1 MSLPKLS
8 TTPPVPS
15 RGLAAR
21 ALALVALLT
30 PPTSA
35 LAQSAAP
42 ADSVPAIL
50 APRMP
55 IPPEAATAGV
65 KRFSFIAY
73 GDTRGRHDG
82 VELQAEHQLV
92 IEAMLNTMKRAKTS
106 ADSIRFVLQSGDA
119 VVNGSFAAQWRVSYI
134 PLINRLTQEGGVPYF
149 LSVGNHDVGNSTDL
163 LDLRRQAGLRNYFA
177 ASAKLLPPKGPHRLE
192 GYPTFAFGYGNTY
205 VMAVDSH
212 IADDSAQLAWMTRRL
227 ESLDRHRYENVV
239 VFFHHPVFSS
249 GPHAVVTEPQVVS
262 MRARWMPLFRKH
274 HVRLLLTGHE
284 HLFEHWVERYQ
295 DASGSHRIDE
305 IVSGGGGAPLYGYMG
320 EPDVRDYLV
329 AGKADS
335 VSLEHLVRPNVDP
348 GGNPFHFVVVHVD
361 GTRINVEV
369 VAADWG
375 RGFAPYR
382 SSGAT
387 LADPAR

>member
-1 MSLPKLS
+1 MRTLI
-8 TTPPVPS
+8 
-15 RGLAAR
+15 LAALI
-21 ALALVALLT
+21 APLS
-30 PPTSA
+30 PA
-35 LAQSAAP
+35 LAQTAAP
-42 ADSVPAIL
+42 NDSVPAIL
-50 APRMP
+50 APRNP

-92 IEAMLNTMKRAKTS
+92 IEAMLNTMKRATSS

-119 VVNGSFAAQWRVSYI
+119 VVNGSFAKMWSVSYV
-134 PLINRLTQEGGVPYF
+134 PLINRLTQEAGVPYF

-163 LDLRRQAGLRNYFA
+163 LDARRVAGMRNYLA
-177 ASAKLLPPKGPHRLE
+177 ANAKLLPPKGPRRLE

-205 VMAVDSH
+205 VMSVDSD
-212 IADDSAQLAWMTRRL
+212 IPDDSTQFAWMTRQL
-227 ESLDRHRYENVV
+227 ESLDRHHYENVV
-239 VFFHHPVFSS
+239 VFFHHPPYSS
-249 GPHAVVTEPQVVS
+249 GPHGGDRLERQAAS
-262 MRARWMPLFRKH
+262 IRARWMPLFRKH

-284 HLFEHWVERYQ
+284 HLFEHWVERYV
-295 DASGSHRIDE
+295 DASGRHRIDE

-320 EPDVRDYLV
+320 EPDVRDYLA
-329 AGKADS
+329 AGAGDS
-335 VSLEHLVRPNVDP
+335 VRLEHLVKPNVDP
-348 GGNPFHFVVVHVD
+348 GANPFHFVIVHVD

-382 SSGAT
+382 SRGAV
-387 LADPAR
+387 LDDAVR

>member
-1 MSLPKLS
+1 M
-8 TTPPVPS
+8 
-15 RGLAAR
+15 R
-21 ALALVALLT
+21 ALVLVALMVPLA
-30 PPTSA
+30 PTSA
-35 LAQSAAP
+35 QSATS

-50 APRMP
+50 APRVA

-92 IEAMLNTMKRAKTS
+92 IEAMLTTMKRATTS

-119 VVNGSFAAQWRVSYI
+119 VVNGSFAKMWSVSYI

-149 LSVGNHDVGNSTDL
+149 LSVGNHDVGNSTSLIDA
-163 LDLRRQAGLRNYFA
+163 RRLAGLRNYFA
-177 ASAKLLPPKGPHRLE
+177 ANAKLLPPKGPRRLE

-212 IADDSAQLAWMTRRL
+212 IPDDSTQLAWMTRQL

-249 GPHAVVTEPQVVS
+249 GPHAVVTESQVVS
-262 MRARWMPLFRKH
+262 IRARWMPLFRKH
-274 HVRLLLTGHE
+274 HVRLLLAGHE
-284 HLFEHWVERYQ
+284 HLFEHWVERYK
-295 DASGSHRIDE
+295 DASGTHRIDE

-320 EPDVRDYLV
+320 EPDVRDYLL
-329 AGKADS
+329 AGAADS
-335 VSLEHLVRPNVDP
+335 VRLEHLVKPNVDP
-348 GGNPFHFVVVHVD
+348 GANPFHFVVVHVD

-387 LADPAR
+387 LTDPVR

>member
-1 MSLPKLS
+1 M
-8 TTPPVPS
+8 
-15 RGLAAR
+15 R
-21 ALALVALLT
+21 ALVLVALMVPLA
-30 PPTSA
+30 PTSA
-35 LAQSAAP
+35 QSATS

-50 APRMP
+50 APRVA

-92 IEAMLNTMKRAKTS
+92 IEAMLNTMKRATTS

-119 VVNGSFAAQWRVSYI
+119 VVNGSFAKMWSVSYI
-134 PLINRLTQEGGVPYF
+134 PLVNRLTQEGGVPYF
-149 LSVGNHDVGNSTDL
+149 LSVGNHDVGNSTSLIDA
-163 LDLRRQAGLRNYFA
+163 RRLAGLRNYFA
-177 ASAKLLPPKGPHRLE
+177 ANAKLLPPKGPRRLE

-212 IADDSAQLAWMTRRL
+212 IPDDSTQLAWMTRQL

-249 GPHAVVTEPQVVS
+249 GPHAVVTESQVVS
-262 MRARWMPLFRKH
+262 IRARWMPLFRKH
-274 HVRLLLTGHE
+274 HVRLLLAGHE
-284 HLFEHWVERYQ
+284 HLFEHWVERYK
-295 DASGSHRIDE
+295 DASGTHRIDE

-320 EPDVRDYLV
+320 EPDVRDYLL
-329 AGKADS
+329 AGAADS
-335 VSLEHLVRPNVDP
+335 VRLEHLVKPNVDP
-348 GGNPFHFVVVHVD
+348 GANPFHFVVVHVD

-387 LADPAR
+387 LTDPVR

>member
-1 MSLPKLS
+1 MSLAAGWREVRKL
-8 TTPPVPS
+8 
-15 RGLAAR
+15 GMR
-21 ALALVALLT
+21 ALVLVALMMPLA
-30 PPTSA
+30 PT
-35 LAQSAAP
+35 LAQSATS
-42 ADSVPAIL
+42 ADSVPAIR
-50 APRMP
+50 APRQG

-92 IEAMLNTMKRAKTS
+92 IEAMLTTMKRATTS

-119 VVNGSFAAQWRVSYI
+119 VVNGSFAKMWSVSYI
-134 PLINRLTQEGGVPYF
+134 PLVNRLTQEGGVPYF
-149 LSVGNHDVGNSTDL
+149 LSVGNHDVGNSTSLIDA
-163 LDLRRQAGLRNYFA
+163 RRLAGLRNYFA
-177 ASAKLLPPKGPHRLE
+177 ANAKLLPPKGPRRLE

-212 IADDSAQLAWMTRRL
+212 IPDDSTQLAWMARQL

-249 GPHAVVTEPQVVS
+249 GPHAVVTESQVVS
-262 MRARWMPLFRKH
+262 IRARWMPLFRKH
-274 HVRLLLTGHE
+274 HVRLLLAGHE
-284 HLFEHWVERYQ
+284 HLFEHWVERYK
-295 DASGSHRIDE
+295 DASGTHRIDE

-320 EPDVRDYLV
+320 EPDVRDYLL
-329 AGKADS
+329 AGAADS
-335 VSLEHLVRPNVDP
+335 VRLEHLVKPNVDP
-348 GGNPFHFVVVHVD
+348 GANPFHFVVVHVD

-387 LADPAR
+387 LTDPVR

>member
-1 MSLPKLS
+1 MH
-8 TTPPVPS
+8 
-15 RGLAAR
+15 GMR
-21 ALALVALLT
+21 ALLLVALIAPLAS
-30 PPTSA
+30 TS
-35 LAQSAAP
+35 AQSAAP
-42 ADSVPAIL
+42 TDSVPAIL
-50 APRMP
+50 APRLA

-92 IEAMLNTMKRAKTS
+92 IEAMLSTMKRATTN

-119 VVNGSFAAQWRVSYI
+119 VVNGSFAKMWSVSYV
-134 PLINRLTQEGGVPYF
+134 PLVNRLTQEGGVPYF

-177 ASAKLLPPKGPHRLE
+177 ANARLLPAQGARRLE

-212 IADDSAQLAWMTRRL
+212 IPDDSTQLAWMTHQL
-227 ESLDRHRYENVV
+227 ESLDRKRYENVV

-274 HVRLLLTGHE
+274 HVRLLLAGHE
-284 HLFEHWVERYQ
+284 HLFEHWVERYK
-295 DASGSHRIDE
+295 DASGTHRIDE

-320 EPDVRDYLV
+320 EPDVRDYLA
-329 AGKADS
+329 AGASAS
-335 VSLEHLVRPNVDP
+335 VTLEHLVRPAVDP

-361 GTRINVEV
+361 GPRIDVEV

-382 SSGAT
+382 SRAAT
-387 LADPAR
+387 LTDPVR